1 MQINHLS
8 KQLNNRELFS
18 DMTFNVNPGE
28 IIGIVGRNGIGKT
41 SLFRTIMGLYTPDQG
56 EVLIH
61 GKSLAQHPELK
72 EQLFLLP
79 DEFKAWEGYKL
90 KTIQKFYSKN
100 YTHFNDEK
108 FTDLMLA
115 FNLPINAKLGTYSKG
130 MSALFGIILSL
141 SIGAQYLLLDEP
153 MEGLDIIVQKK
164 IMSALMAEVS
174 DRQLGIVLSSHR
186 LDDLAPIA
194 DYVHL
199 IKNKKIEK
207 TYHLESLRSEA
218 TKIQIAFKD
227 GIIPDFVREQGDIIN
242 KQGQVFTIL
251 FMQKYTDLHKN
262 LLEIEPLFMD
272 QLPVTLTDLFN
283 FHLKDEED

>member
-18 DMTFNVNPGE
+18 DITFNVNPGE

-227 GIIPDFVREQGDIIN
+227 GII
-242 KQGQVFTIL
+242 
-251 FMQKYTDLHKN
+251 
-262 LLEIEPLFMD
+262 
-272 QLPVTLTDLFN
+272 
-283 FHLKDEED
+283 

>member
-8 KQLNNRELFS
+8 KQLNNREIFS

-72 EQLFLLP
+72 EHLFLLP
-79 DEFKAWEGYKL
+79 DEFKTWEGYKL

-164 IMSALMAEVS
+164 IMSALMSEVS
-174 DRQLGIVLSSHR
+174 DRQLGVVLSSHR

-251 FMQKYTDLHKN
+251 FMQKYIDLHKN

>member
-207 TYHLESLRSEA
+207 TYHLESLHSEA

>member
-18 DMTFNVNPGE
+18 DITFNVNPGE

-108 FTDLMLA
+108 FTDLMLS

-272 QLPVTLTDLFN
+272 QLPVTLTDIFN
-283 FHLKDEED
+283 FHFKDEED

>member
-18 DMTFNVNPGE
+18 DITFNVNPGE

-194 DYVHL
+194 DYVLL

>member
-18 DMTFNVNPGE
+18 DITFNVNPGE

-90 KTIQKFYSKN
+90 KTIQKFHSKN

>member
-18 DMTFNVNPGE
+18 DITFNVNPGE

-41 SLFRTIMGLYTPDQG
+41 SLFRTIMGLYTSDQG

>member
-18 DMTFNVNPGE
+18 DLTFNVNPGE
-28 IIGIVGRNGIGKT
+28 IVGIVGRNGIGKT

-61 GKSLAQHPELK
+61 GKSLTQHPELK

>member
-18 DMTFNVNPGE
+18 DITFNVNPGE

-283 FHLKDEED
+283 FHLKD

>member
-1 MQINHLS
+1 
-8 KQLNNRELFS
+8 
-18 DMTFNVNPGE
+18 
-28 IIGIVGRNGIGKT
+28 
-41 SLFRTIMGLYTPDQG
+41 MGLYTPDQG

>member
-18 DMTFNVNPGE
+18 DITFNVNPGE

-272 QLPVTLTDLFN
+272 QLPVTLTDLFK

>member
-18 DMTFNVNPGE
+18 DITFNVNPGE

-242 KQGQVFTIL
+242 KQGQIFTIL

>member
-18 DMTFNVNPGE
+18 DITFNVNPGE

-130 MSALFGIILSL
+130 MSALFSIILSL

>member
-18 DMTFNVNPGE
+18 DITFNVNPGE

>member
-18 DMTFNVNPGE
+18 DITFNVNPGE

-90 KTIQKFYSKN
+90 KMIQKFYSKN